1 MTQETMIRDGIHAAI
16 GIIHQLLFTATLDS
30 SEANGHMA
38 NGEQNTAIGT
48 LLRIE
53 SSLQEAVDL
62 YRAVIAMH
70 RYKL

>member
-1 MTQETMIRDGIHAAI
+1 MIRDGIHAAI
-16 GIIHQLLFTATLDS
+16 GILHQLLFTATLDS

-38 NGEQNTAIGT
+38 NGDRNTAIGT

-53 SSLQEAVDL
+53 PSLQQALDL
-62 YRAVIAMH
+62 YQAVIAMH